1 MADRNDSKNFIESI
15 KNGLLKDKTVR
26 RSEYI
31 FSIIANLILFYIAN
45 NIMNW
50 NLSFIAP
57 SFSQVLWAINLSIGV
72 TIFGNILLIIYNPAW
87 LRHIMK
93 VVMNIFALIATY
105 IFFTV
110 FPLTIN
116 PTYTLIVQILLI
128 LVMIAVI
135 ISILFEIFQ
144 LLFVSNKSVYE

>member
-1 MADRNDSKNFIESI
+1 
-15 KNGLLKDKTVR
+15 
-26 RSEYI
+26 
-31 FSIIANLILFYIAN
+31 
-45 NIMNW
+45 
-50 NLSFIAP
+50 
-57 SFSQVLWAINLSIGV
+57 AINLSIGV